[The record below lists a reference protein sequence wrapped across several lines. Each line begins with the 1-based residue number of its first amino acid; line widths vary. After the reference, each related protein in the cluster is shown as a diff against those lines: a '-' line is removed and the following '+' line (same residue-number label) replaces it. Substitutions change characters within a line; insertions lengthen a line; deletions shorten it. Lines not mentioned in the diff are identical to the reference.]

1 MTLLAKAL
9 YDNLADAPDEL
20 SFRKGDIVTV
30 IEQDVDGLVG
40 WFLCLLHGRQGI
52 APGNRL
58 QLLTS
63 FDGGEAF
70 DNSGSQGSLSN
81 EEISDSFD
89 FADGGNHHGSEY
101 DHLPPPVKA
110 SHGQVYDSPSPR
122 TLKDVYTSDGR
133 TAFLNYSF
141 PTKPNSSVASNT
153 PNYATPSKFD
163 QGKHSSTPV
172 SHPNYST
179 PTQFKGS
186 QSDYDVIPNRTGVN
200 KAGNPLNMKP
210 AELYNFPDPTSKF
223 SIPEDLYD
231 VPTRRPTIVQKSS
244 TPNSPRPEFQNVLSA
259 FTAIPDDEKPASAL
273 DPKGTPFFGGE
284 GLYDIP
290 RMAKGKSQDMLYDT
304 PTNMFQKAGSA
315 NDLYDV
321 PSNASKGISKGNKAA
336 STEELYDQLPVR
348 KNLPN
353 YSNIQPPVR
362 RDSSKQ
368 IKPVVENTGHE
379 IYDVPNSEME
389 QLYDVPPPNIAPRET
404 QAPSQEIYDIPPR
417 TTSKNARNSE
427 NININIKSS
436 FNKDNPII
444 PQDEIYDQV
453 PARRNSNKMPETVDS
468 IYDTPSGNSHVETE
482 QIYDKPP
489 RKIDANGNS
498 TQPACDLSQRKDE
511 ISDAVPPMQEI
522 YDIPKKQEEDTIYD
536 QLPPQRG
543 MPPQRSAP
551 SQESLY
557 DTLPE
562 RGSYQHDDMY
572 STPAHEADSLYDVP
586 THHDINKVMSDIT
599 PFRTSNQSLMKPYSR
614 HQRAAAGVMAPT
626 THGKAPNYDEDDYV
640 DYQDIYGKEAPSEI
654 VKEMEK
660 PAESSPRA
668 SPTKLLRK
676 NSSFDQINMS
686 AVKELKLTQQ
696 QAYDRLN
703 KLHLAVDTSVTTLM
717 SYSSGDWLDPV
728 HLSHNIDQIKDMANK
743 SKLAMRLL
751 TEFGLGMVV
760 NSRTMNEEL
769 DAEKMKTDIEPML
782 EYYYKIK
789 VCILHLDGCRWSVPA
804 VRDKDNEKFFATLN
818 AIMILG
824 GRVPETCRKLTS
836 TLYYS
841 VRSLF
846 KPEEPAKAVQ
856 SRDDAKSITERME
869 ELKMKS
875 QSNRVAD
882 NASNAEKGKLR
893 QLSGTVDAK
902 KVREILE
909 LDTQPKP
916 NWHDHEELSAEK
928 ANGAD
933 MSPMEMKQEF
943 QSRRQKG
950 YNSTLPRRPPVP
962 PKPSL
967 PTNRRSMAA
976 FVSDEQPTSPS
987 VQKADTLVTDFIAD
1001 DGRKKYASDPTQSPM
1016 EREPTRKPEWGGSC
1030 PQLDDHSTYST
1041 PPSHSMER
1049 ATSSGTAASTTSTAS
1064 LNNSSDDLD
1073 GNANLNKMPSD
1084 TNLYSQT
1091 MQQSRVTEPPA
1102 PTHIRSASLPWN
1114 DNKIPFSSYEKE
1126 SGNAQQVNANKRL
1139 SRLDH
1144 RDSEALTFFLQR
1156 VESQVLILRDA
1167 VRNLTESV
1175 SNSEAPQVFVSH
1187 AKFVILTAHKVVHA
1201 GEELCGKLLN
1211 DEVKT
1216 KVKRATT
1223 RLADSIRGV
1232 VAGTKQAALDYPN
1245 QNSLME
1251 MMTTVL
1257 SVGESVREVH
1267 KEAKQALE
1275 L

>member
-1 MTLLAKAL
+1 
-9 YDNLADAPDEL
+9 
-20 SFRKGDIVTV
+20 
-30 IEQDVDGLVG
+30 
-40 WFLCLLHGRQGI
+40 
-52 APGNRL
+52 
-58 QLLTS
+58 
-63 FDGGEAF
+63 
-70 DNSGSQGSLSN
+70 
-81 EEISDSFD
+81 
-89 FADGGNHHGSEY
+89 
-101 DHLPPPVKA
+101 
-110 SHGQVYDSPSPR
+110 
-122 TLKDVYTSDGR
+122 
-133 TAFLNYSF
+133 
-141 PTKPNSSVASNT
+141 
-153 PNYATPSKFD
+153 
-163 QGKHSSTPV
+163 
-172 SHPNYST
+172 
-179 PTQFKGS
+179 
-186 QSDYDVIPNRTGVN
+186 
-200 KAGNPLNMKP
+200 
-210 AELYNFPDPTSKF
+210 
-223 SIPEDLYD
+223 
-231 VPTRRPTIVQKSS
+231 
-244 TPNSPRPEFQNVLSA
+244 
-259 FTAIPDDEKPASAL
+259 
-273 DPKGTPFFGGE
+273 
-284 GLYDIP
+284 
-290 RMAKGKSQDMLYDT
+290 
-304 PTNMFQKAGSA
+304 
-315 NDLYDV
+315 
-321 PSNASKGISKGNKAA
+321 
-336 STEELYDQLPVR
+336 
-348 KNLPN
+348 
-353 YSNIQPPVR
+353 
-362 RDSSKQ
+362 
-368 IKPVVENTGHE
+368 
-379 IYDVPNSEME
+379 
-389 QLYDVPPPNIAPRET
+389 
-404 QAPSQEIYDIPPR
+404 
-417 TTSKNARNSE
+417 
-427 NININIKSS
+427 
-436 FNKDNPII
+436 
-444 PQDEIYDQV
+444 
-453 PARRNSNKMPETVDS
+453 
-468 IYDTPSGNSHVETE
+468 
-482 QIYDKPP
+482 
-489 RKIDANGNS
+489 
-498 TQPACDLSQRKDE
+498 
-511 ISDAVPPMQEI
+511 
-522 YDIPKKQEEDTIYD
+522 
-536 QLPPQRG
+536 
-543 MPPQRSAP
+543 
-551 SQESLY
+551 
-557 DTLPE
+557 
-562 RGSYQHDDMY
+562 
-572 STPAHEADSLYDVP
+572 
-586 THHDINKVMSDIT
+586 
-599 PFRTSNQSLMKPYSR
+599 
-614 HQRAAAGVMAPT
+614 
-626 THGKAPNYDEDDYV
+626 
-640 DYQDIYGKEAPSEI
+640 
-654 VKEMEK
+654 
-660 PAESSPRA
+660 
-668 SPTKLLRK
+668 
-676 NSSFDQINMS
+676 MS

-728 HLSHNIDQIKDMANK
+728 HLSHNINQIKDMANK

-760 NSRTMNEEL
+760 NARTMNEES
-769 DAEKMKTDIEPML
+769 DAEKMKNDIEPML

-789 VCILHLDGCRWSVPA
+789 VCILHLDGCKWSVPA
-804 VRDKDNEKFFATLN
+804 VRNKDNEKFFATLN

-824 GRVPETCRKLTS
+824 GRVPENCRKLTS

-846 KPEEPAKAVQ
+846 KPEEPAKAAAQ
-856 SRDDAKSITERME
+856 NQNDTKSLTERME
-869 ELKMKS
+869 QLKMKS
-875 QSNRVAD
+875 QSNRMPESCD
-882 NASNAEKGKLR
+882 NPEKGKLK

-916 NWHDHEELSAEK
+916 SWHDHEGLSTEK

-976 FVSDEQPTSPS
+976 FVSDEQPTSPT
-987 VQKADTLVTDFIAD
+987 VPKADTLVTDFVAD

-1041 PPSHSMER
+1041 PPSHSIER

-1102 PTHIRSASLPWN
+1102 PAHIRSASLPWN

-1126 SGNAQQVNANKRL
+1126 SANAEQVNANKRL

-1144 RDSEALTFFLQR
+1144 RDSEALAFFMQR

-1175 SNSEAPQVFVSH
+1175 SNSEAPQIFVSH
-1187 AKFVILTAHKVVHA
+1187 SKFVILTAHKVVHA

-1211 DEVKT
+1211 NDVRA

-1257 SVGESVREVH
+1257 SVGEAVREVH